1 MCLTVEGDSTVQLG
15 RGALLYIGMWP
26 IEVLKLLCL
35 LHLDS
40 PLHGWSPAKG
50 SQVSTSTLP
59 VSQAPCSHI
68 PHCLLDKASLNEK
81 ITPLK
86 VFQVRIPFILNAFY
100 IHEAHTQFFAS
111 STCFQYM
118 FNKWWSDFSH
128 RSNIGIP
135 SAWNTRQKEPDS
147 STDNTR
153 NDA

>member
-1 MCLTVEGDSTVQLG
+1 MCLTVLRVILQCSWEEEHCSISACGPLRLSNS
-15 RGALLYIGMWP
+15 
-26 IEVLKLLCL
+26 CL

-50 SQVSTSTLP
+50 SQVSTSTFP
-59 VSQAPCSHI
+59 VSQAPGSHI

-81 ITPLK
+81 IIPLK
-86 VFQVRIPFILNAFY
+86 LFQVRIPIILNAFY

-111 STCFQYM
+111 FTCFQYM

-135 SAWNTRQKEPDS
+135 SAWNTRQKEADS
-147 STDNTR
+147 STDSTQNG
-153 NDA
+153 A